1 MAFDMK
7 EETLRHQNGWKGFV
21 IFCTL
26 GSIGV
31 IVVLALMAA
40 TLL

>member
-1 MAFDMK
+1 MAFDMR
-7 EETLRHQNGWKGFV
+7 EETLRHQAGWKGFV

-26 GSIGV
+26 GSLGV
-31 IVVLALMAA
+31 ILVLAIMAA

>member
-7 EETLRHQNGWKGFV
+7 EETLRHEAGWNGFV
-21 IFCTL
+21 MFCTL
-26 GSIGV
+26 GTIGV
-31 IVVLALMAA
+31 ILVLAIMAA

>member
-1 MAFDMK
+1 MAFDMR
-7 EETLRHQNGWKGFV
+7 EETLRHQAGWKGFV

-26 GSIGV
+26 GTIGV
-31 IVVLALMAA
+31 LLVLVIMAL